1 MTKQHVF
8 AVRPGFSFRW
18 PAFKHKDKQPRV
30 ARDLSE
36 AKVNREY
43 LIEGVVSDDKQI
55 VQFLFTLGC
64 FQGETITLISVLSD
78 NYTIAVKDARYSI
91 DIDLA
96 KAIKLSAATV

>member
-1 MTKQHVF
+1 MKQSVF
-8 AVRPGFSFRW
+8 AVRPGFSFRL
-18 PAFKHKDKQPRV
+18 PTFRNKAKQPRV

-43 LIEGVVSDDKQI
+43 IIEGVVSDDKKI

-96 KAIKLSAATV
+96 KAIKLSTAAI